1 MTDSRTAGRHRR
13 RNAVPVTDFL
23 VSDPNRPPRHRSRSL
38 SGAAAAQPNR
48 MLALTAATAVTLSF
62 APAIAQHTPA
72 LHMPTVTV
80 PHIALTALVDP
91 AAVSALQN
99 AVTAELAR
107 RQGIPHTIVPMSDDP
122 VRSLILTD
130 EGDLAFQDYFV
141 RRRCEP
147 RFISIRFAGAEQA
160 RIAPGLAAGLTTW
173 TSGEPPFD
181 IAGKGS
187 GNYLVGSPETV
198 AALMNQLSD
207 KLDIDTWILSGWPLA
222 AEAERFATQVMPLL
236 DVAPYEPPV
245 LRG

>member
-1 MTDSRTAGRHRR
+1 MNAMRCFYVILLLLTFGIKNYAQSGIAENPHVFIDSITIEGNRKTRT
-13 RNAVPVTDFL
+13 V
-23 VSDPNRPPRHRSRSL
+23 
-38 SGAAAAQPNR
+38 
-48 MLALTAATAVTLSF
+48 
-62 APAIAQHTPA
+62 
-72 LHMPTVTV
+72 
-80 PHIALTALVDP
+80 
-91 AAVSALQN
+91 
-99 AVTAELAR
+99 
-107 RQGIPHTIVPMSDDP
+107 
-122 VRSLILTD
+122 LILR
-130 EGDLAFQDYFV
+130 ELEF
-141 RRRCEP
+141 
-147 RFISIRFAGAEQA
+147 
-160 RIAPGLAAGLTTW
+160 APGLAAGLTTW